1 MFPVNVLLCCQI
13 LNEDKVDSRLLRES
27 LTALSPGILMSRSIF
42 YELELVYF

>member
-27 LTALSPGILMSRSIF
+27 LSPGILISRSIF
-42 YELELVYF
+42 YELELVYV